1 MNILFIIYFILF
13 DVWKLHNNFRDILDF
28 VRLMK
33 FFGEFNES
41 RVCSL
46 AQDALINRYLHLNSA
61 EYLIL
66 CWLNHVPLK
75 AIQKYK
81 HIPNHTLDR
90 EIQNYMKDPDQYF
103 FYPRKTEEETLEIE
117 RFVNAVEQMRGVG
130 ITWLVKRTKNY
141 GHYSNRWDPKGSQ

>member
-1 MNILFIIYFILF
+1 MTADKESDMMDPKKARWIEMQFYFILF

-46 AQDALINRYLHLNSA
+46 AQDALINRYLNLNSA

-75 AIQKYK
+75 AMLTIDYDRCWLRLEGHLKRNAFSDERANPRIQLIEH
-81 HIPNHTLDR
+81 HI
-90 EIQNYMKDPDQYF
+90 EIK
-103 FYPRKTEEETLEIE
+103 
-117 RFVNAVEQMRGVG
+117 
-130 ITWLVKRTKNY
+130 
-141 GHYSNRWDPKGSQ
+141 